1 MNIGLLYRDWGIAT
15 PIAIVE
21 ANSAQLP
28 LISTGG
34 VRTGLDAARALCLGA
49 TLVGM
54 GFPFLKAASES
65 YEKVCELV
73 ETVVAEMKVAMQLS
87 GSSSI
92 TRLRQAD
99 VVVTGETRSWLI
111 LRGFEAELTVMAQR
125 RWRRMMHSVP
135 DA

>member
-1 MNIGLLYRDWGIAT
+1 MY
-15 PIAIVE
+15 
-21 ANSAQLP
+21 
-28 LISTGG
+28 
-34 VRTGLDAARALCLGA
+34 
-49 TLVGM
+49 GM

-73 ETVVAEMKVAMQLS
+73 ETVVAEMKVAMQLT

-92 TRLRQAD
+92 ARLHQAD

-111 LRGFEAELTVMAQR
+111 LRGFEADLTVMAQR
-125 RWRRMMHSVP
+125 RWRRMMHSLP